1 MNNGIQATVYG
12 QAGMMR
18 PDGNID
24 FSAHDRKSV
33 NFYQKAVHDP
43 EESKRRGRP
52 WSKSTTYVR
61 IQEPGEKDYV
71 DRPVAEDDIA
81 KSYWPRQWEQFLR
94 KQEQV
99 PQGTPVECLFP
110 ESPEIAA
117 NLHSIAIHTIQQL
130 AGLTAHG
137 MQTVGM
143 GAQQWQ
149 DRAKQFLAAANGGV
163 GMHRLNAENEKLKNA
178 VEVLQNQNAM
188 MKGQLD
194 LLMAERRQGV
204 APNMLPPQGATLA
217 QAHAASV
224 GAYVPSGLGSASYA
238 DDPDG
243 QDEPAPAAIS
253 SGPLFHEVADD
264 SADDAPDIISPPRRG
279 PGRPPKART

>member
-1 MNNGIQATVYG
+1 MTRRNRGVA
-12 QAGMMR
+12 AGHGASPQPMCAFR
-18 PDGNID
+18 
-24 FSAHDRKSV
+24 SRA
-33 NFYQKAVHDP
+33 
-43 EESKRRGRP
+43 KRIT
-52 WSKSTTYVR
+52 ST
-61 IQEPGEKDYV
+61 GL
-71 DRPVAEDDIA
+71 
-81 KSYWPRQWEQFLR
+81 LR
-94 KQEQV
+94 KTILPRFIGRANGNNSSASKNKFRRER
-99 PQGTPVECLFP
+99 PSSACFP

-188 MKGQLD
+188 MKAQLD

-224 GAYVPSGLGSASYA
+224 DQRVGAYVLS
-238 DDPDG
+238 
-243 QDEPAPAAIS
+243 
-253 SGPLFHEVADD
+253 
-264 SADDAPDIISPPRRG
+264 RR
-279 PGRPPKART
+279 

>member
-1 MNNGIQATVYG
+1 MNNGIQVTVYG

-43 EESKRRGRP
+43 EESRRRGRP

-81 KSYWPRQWEQFLR
+81 KSYWPRQWEQFQR

-188 MKGQLD
+188 MKAQLD

-224 GAYVPSGLGSASYA
+224 GDRYQHQAQV
-238 DDPDG
+238 DFDPDA
-243 QDEPAPAAIS
+243 QDEPATAALA

-264 SADDAPDIISPPRRG
+264 SDADSGPDITTPPRRG